1 MAIDC
6 ISSQRAHTQVDYVV
20 LETGLGGRYA
30 QHTPRRPLM
39 ARGVTH
45 NLCCERRWDTTNV
58 IEGSRLKV
66 SIITSISKDHQEVL
80 GDTLAQIAW
89 EKVSRA
95 RALSLSLLS
104 VAGL

>member
-1 MAIDC
+1 
-6 ISSQRAHTQVDYVV
+6 
-20 LETGLGGRYA
+20 
-30 QHTPRRPLM
+30 
-39 ARGVTH
+39 
-45 NLCCERRWDTTNV
+45 V

-89 EKVSRA
+89 EKVA
-95 RALSLSLLS
+95 RSLLY